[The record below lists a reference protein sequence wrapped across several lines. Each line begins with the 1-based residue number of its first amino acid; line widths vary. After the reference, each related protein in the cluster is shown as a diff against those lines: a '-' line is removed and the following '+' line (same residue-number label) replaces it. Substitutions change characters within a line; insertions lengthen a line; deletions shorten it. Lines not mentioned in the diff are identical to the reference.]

1 MPVRPKQ
8 PERRKWPATVIS
20 VNDTPETFEALVRAA
35 MAYLNQH
42 PEMPP
47 VMMIACWNEWTE
59 GHYLLPDTRYGFG
72 TLRALARALNPQES

>member
-1 MPVRPKQ
+1 
-8 PERRKWPATVIS
+8 
-20 VNDTPETFEALVRAA
+20 

-59 GHYLLPDTRYGFG
+59 GHYLLPDTRYGFS